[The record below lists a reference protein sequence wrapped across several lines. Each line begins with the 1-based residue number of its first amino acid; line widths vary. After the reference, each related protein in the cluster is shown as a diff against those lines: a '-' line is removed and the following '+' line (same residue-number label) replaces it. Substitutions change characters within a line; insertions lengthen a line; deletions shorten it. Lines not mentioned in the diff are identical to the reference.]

1 MSKINNGNIYFK
13 IAQNISKNKDIKHIS
28 NSRNS
33 NPLYKNIYTSKI
45 SETNP
50 TENFSLYSQTLASE
64 NGTINKTFKKKTS
77 QIENNLNSKVEIK
90 RKRTKQQT
98 VYQPKDNEIIFL
110 YDIIFNSNYS
120 NNIINYNKLRKFIFT
135 YQKKVNFEY
144 SLNIKESNNIND
156 DNERVKKLE
165 TLVSRYS
172 IVIYY
177 LVKKNKK
184 EDAKKMFLLLIKE
197 NINYID
203 YHSHKIFKI
212 FNKLLQKYEI
222 LKVFPKQ
229 TEELFKIYSFIIKYS
244 ILFNLTKLKNKFLI
258 RYMALQSL
266 NYRIFKRKNEMRGLS
281 LEGKNQIKYWFAICL
296 HNASYFTINAYCPPR
311 VPIAMSNLILK
322 LYRNLDENLSTK
334 QERSILI
341 STSFNQ
347 GILYYVNNQ
356 SDQAL
361 KALKLT
367 KQKIISFH
375 DNENNGYNNVNKV
388 FQFVD
393 NSNIINAINSN
404 NRINSRTG
412 HKNSLSVLGLNTKEL
427 LFNKKIRNH
436 SFVSSN
442 DFVEQIFINE
452 GNRKKSL
459 NMEDISEIFFLNL
472 NIKDDNKLIDFID
485 DNPFIFK
492 RNRSPLLSLR
502 GSNNEFEKFLKTKE
516 FSIPKYLKE
525 PLFLN
530 IELLMTEINIDKKN
544 YNLAYEHAKN
554 CIILILIIK
563 QLGNL
568 NKNNI
573 NKYEKELRILIEFLE
588 IIEKNNKDKKI
599 FSQIKTLK
607 TLKTKLTFRDKKIKK
622 SVKLNNLDLDKNN
635 PIFDKKTKK
644 MENEIEKFFIFLNSL
659 SAYQIK
665 LLNDTQPVNTTRNDL
680 PIFFNNQFKDTL
692 SNTQRMN
699 LEKLNIMSLS
709 RCAILIDPNNYIL
722 PSNLQFP
729 TLNKKI
735 SNITDKLN
743 ENNNTINKNIYIS
756 FNGSLMNNN
765 SKEEDNESEKNNFKY
780 NGTEEFENFKKIFF
794 SKFCNNDLKIF
805 LLNNFIYAIEIL
817 KKSEKD
823 EIEDMFEYPEILVEP
838 IKLYK
843 KKKKK
848 KIIYLNEYNKEIVYQ
863 LMGTPEFKYLL
874 NENIDFSHDNY
885 DKIHNSKKR
894 SLSDSNSYES
904 ISNFI
909 KINDINN

>member
-1 MSKINNGNIYFK
+1 M
-13 IAQNISKNKDIKHIS
+13 
-28 NSRNS
+28 
-33 NPLYKNIYTSKI
+33 
-45 SETNP
+45 
-50 TENFSLYSQTLASE
+50 
-64 NGTINKTFKKKTS
+64 
-77 QIENNLNSKVEIK
+77 
-90 RKRTKQQT
+90 
-98 VYQPKDNEIIFL
+98 

-120 NNIINYNKLRKFIFT
+120 NNIINYNKLKKFIFT

-244 ILFNLTKLKNKFLI
+244 ILFNLTKLKDKFLI

-375 DNENNGYNNVNKV
+375 DNENNEYNNVNKV

-404 NRINSRTG
+404 NRINNRTG

-459 NMEDISEIFFLNL
+459 KMEDISEIFFLNL
-472 NIKDDNKLIDFID
+472 NIKDNNKLIDFID

-502 GSNNEFEKFLKTKE
+502 GSNNEFEKYLKTKE

-530 IELLMTEINIDKKN
+530 IELLMTEIYIDKKN

-622 SVKLNNLDLDKNN
+622 NIKLNNLDLDKNN

-644 MENEIEKFFIFLNSL
+644 IENKIEKFFIFLNSL
-659 SAYQIK
+659 SAYQ
-665 LLNDTQPVNTTRNDL
+665 
-680 PIFFNNQFKDTL
+680 
-692 SNTQRMN
+692 N
-699 LEKLNIMSLS
+699 L
-709 RCAILIDPNNYIL
+709 
-722 PSNLQFP
+722 
-729 TLNKKI
+729 
-735 SNITDKLN
+735 
-743 ENNNTINKNIYIS
+743 
-756 FNGSLMNNN
+756 
-765 SKEEDNESEKNNFKY
+765 
-780 NGTEEFENFKKIFF
+780 
-794 SKFCNNDLKIF
+794 
-805 LLNNFIYAIEIL
+805 
-817 KKSEKD
+817 
-823 EIEDMFEYPEILVEP
+823 
-838 IKLYK
+838 
-843 KKKKK
+843 
-848 KIIYLNEYNKEIVYQ
+848 
-863 LMGTPEFKYLL
+863 
-874 NENIDFSHDNY
+874 
-885 DKIHNSKKR
+885 
-894 SLSDSNSYES
+894 
-904 ISNFI
+904 
-909 KINDINN
+909 